1 MLPVKDLNRSSTTP
15 HVTHFLLIANI
26 TVFAVYFL
34 SSQNIILSERFASII
49 GQEFVLQPSEIV
61 LQQKLYTLLTS
72 MFMHANW
79 LHLFG
84 NMLFLYVFGDNV
96 EDAFGHL
103 SYLALYLT
111 CGSVAA
117 FAHILSVLG
126 TAEMSSGVVGASGA
140 ISGVLGSYA
149 VLFPRARVLTAVG
162 YIIVPLPAILFLGFW
177 FVMQWLSVYFDLSG
191 GVAYW
196 AHIGGFAAGVF
207 LALVIG
213 RSRKKAQDK
222 RLRL

>member
-1 MLPVKDLNRSSTTP
+1 
-15 HVTHFLLIANI
+15 VTHFLLIANI

-103 SYLALYLT
+103 SYLALYLI
-111 CGSVAA
+111 CGSAAA

-149 VLFPRARVLTAVG
+149 VLYPRTRVLVSG
-162 YIIVPLPAILFLGFW
+162 FL
-177 FVMQWLSVYFDLSG
+177 VRDAM
-191 GVAYW
+191 A
-196 AHIGGFAAGVF
+196 
-207 LALVIG
+207 
-213 RSRKKAQDK
+213 
-222 RLRL
+222 LRLL